1 MQSIILFA
9 NGIGVW
15 RGGASLPRLFPSH
28 ITEDMLRSPFRPA
41 FEICRFDSE
50 EVFFVV
56 PILHAA
62 DFQIIFRWEKLVILS
77 CLQILAAI
85 SSADDKPLIRF
96 QLRQK
101 LLGSRQQLTYIMGMQ
116 LKDLRKQDYKT
127 AIQYAIK
134 GMHLDW
140 YVKNKTLLNLYG
152 TYFWY
157 LELNRATQIIAAYEG
172 DTLAGI
178 LLADIQGENKLRY
191 SPLRVPFVND
201 LQDKPEGLDVSV
213 LSTGSVSGLPMA
225 LHPLTG

>member
-15 RGGASLPRLFPSH
+15 RGGSSLPRLFPSH

-213 LSTGSVSGLPMA
+213 LSTGSVSGLPVA
-225 LHPLTG
+225 PHPYG

>member
-1 MQSIILFA
+1 
-9 NGIGVW
+9 
-15 RGGASLPRLFPSH
+15 
-28 ITEDMLRSPFRPA
+28 
-41 FEICRFDSE
+41 
-50 EVFFVV
+50 
-56 PILHAA
+56 
-62 DFQIIFRWEKLVILS
+62 
-77 CLQILAAI
+77 
-85 SSADDKPLIRF
+85 
-96 QLRQK
+96 
-101 LLGSRQQLTYIMGMQ
+101 MGMQ